1 MKEIWLIRHAESEAN
16 AGLRTT
22 VPAEVALTP
31 RGFAQ
36 SEFLA
41 GVVTEAPAVIVV
53 SPYLR
58 AIQTADALIRRFPNA
73 LVSTWEIQEFTY
85 LALANTRNSNSA
97 ERRPF
102 TDAFWAR
109 NEPNYDDGEGAES
122 FADFWRRTQTMVDK
136 IRHELPDNALIFC
149 HGQLIRAAL
158 WQLLSSP
165 EATPDVMS
173 AFYSFLKAV
182 RMPNASYIKIL
193 VSADGADVFTGEI
206 ETAHLPSELITN

>member
-36 SEFLA
+36 SDFLA
-41 GVVTEAPAVIVV
+41 RAVTKTPAFIIV

-58 AIQTADALIRRFPNA
+58 AVQTAEPLVKCFPNA
-73 LVSTWEIQEFTY
+73 PVSTWEIQEFTY
-85 LALANTRNSNSA
+85 LALTNTRNSNSS

-109 NEPNYDDGEGAES
+109 NEPDYDDGEGAES
-122 FADFWRRTQTMVDK
+122 FADFWRRSQTMVDK

-158 WQLLSSP
+158 WQLLSSL

-193 VSADGADVFTGEI
+193 VDQNGTDVFTGEI